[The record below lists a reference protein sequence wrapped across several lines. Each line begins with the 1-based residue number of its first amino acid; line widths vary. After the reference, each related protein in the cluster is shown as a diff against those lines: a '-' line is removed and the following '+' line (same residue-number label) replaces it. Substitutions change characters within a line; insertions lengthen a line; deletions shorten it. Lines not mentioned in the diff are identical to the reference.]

1 MPKGASLD
9 STGPLP
15 PPVPSAMRRFLT
27 SVRPLR
33 SPRPAVALSAVALSA
48 RALSAALLTTLVA
61 VTASPALAQSIPE
74 KELGKAN
81 AVLDDLDL
89 LRGLHELADGRV
101 VLLDGRAAR
110 VQVGDFAT
118 KKLATTM
125 AAGYE
130 DNELRAAQGPWA
142 WRGDSIAL
150 LDPIKGRLV
159 VLSPA
164 GTFVRFEQ
172 VAEAR
177 PGAVQGAAPA
187 AAPGAGPVVGALPNI
202 RFIAG
207 GVAIGNGSVPRQQV
221 NPTLAPPRVPYPLLR
236 YHLATRAVDTLLRIM
251 PPQEPRPPY
260 VNRNLMTF
268 TTYVGTMPVQAV
280 DAWAAFSDGTVAIV
294 RGATYK
300 IDLIAPDGTRTQ
312 VGPVPHTLV
321 PLDGHDKKGVMDDA
335 KRATEN
341 FVRVNAGRMQGSTL
355 GFEEP
360 TAWPANNPPFRGDLL
375 PRVDRQ
381 DRIWLH
387 TRCGANVLKVRC
399 YDVIDR
405 SGARV
410 ARVRIPNRTSVV
422 GFGASSV
429 YTVDEQKADKPVLQR
444 HPMPF

>member
-1 MPKGASLD
+1 MHRFTAPA
-9 STGPLP
+9 
-15 PPVPSAMRRFLT
+15 RRARTL
-27 SVRPLR
+27 RPL
-33 SPRPAVALSAVALSA
+33 A
-48 RALSAALLTTLVA
+48 ALSAALLTALVA
-61 VTASPALAQSIPE
+61 SPTTEVAAQSIPE
-74 KELGKAN
+74 KELGKAT
-81 AVLDDLDL
+81 AMFGDLGL
-89 LRGLHELADGRV
+89 PRGLHELTDGRV
-101 VLLDGRAAR
+101 LLIEGRAAR
-110 VQVGDFAT
+110 VQVGDFAS
-118 KKLATTM
+118 KKLETTM

-130 DNELRAAQGPWA
+130 DNELRAVQGPWP

-164 GTFVRFEQ
+164 GTFARFEQ

-177 PGAVQGAAPA
+177 PGAVPGAAPA
-187 AAPGAGPVVGALPNI
+187 GGPGPVIGALPNI

-207 GVAIGNGSVPRQQV
+207 GVAIGTGAVPRQQV
-221 NPTLAPPRVPYPLLR
+221 NPTFAPPRVPYPVLR

-260 VNRNLMTF
+260 ANRNLMSF

-280 DAWAAFSDGTVAIV
+280 DTWVALSDGTVAIV
-294 RGATYK
+294 RAATYK
-300 IDLIAPDGTRTQ
+300 LDLIAPDGTRTQ

-321 PLDGHDKKGVMDDA
+321 PLDDDDKKGVVDDT
-335 KRATEN
+335 KRATET
-341 FVRVNAGRMQGSTL
+341 FVRLNAGRMQGSTL

-360 TAWPANNPPFRGDLL
+360 TSWPANNPPFRGDLL

-387 TRCGANVLKVRC
+387 TRCGANVLKFRC

-405 SGARV
+405 RGARV
-410 ARVRIPNRTSVV
+410 ARVRMPARTGVV
-422 GFGASSV
+422 GFGATV
-429 YTVDEQKADKPVLQR
+429 IYTIDEQKADKPVLQR